1 MYNPYSIGNITN
13 NSYSY
18 NYIKRNNFNIIYL
31 HIMQIIQT
39 DINPIINLN
48 IKRNENI

>member
-1 MYNPYSIGNITN
+1 MIVILIIKLKEITLV
-13 NSYSY
+13 
-18 NYIKRNNFNIIYL
+18 ITYL

>member
-1 MYNPYSIGNITN
+1 MIVILIIKLKEITLV
-13 NSYSY
+13 
-18 NYIKRNNFNIIYL
+18 IMYL

>member
-18 NYIKRNNFNIIYL
+18 NYIKRNNVSYDIPTHNANNINGY
-31 HIMQIIQT
+31 
-39 DINPIINLN
+39 
-48 IKRNENI
+48 

>member
-18 NYIKRNNFNIIYL
+18 NYIKRNNVSYDVSTHNANNINGY
-31 HIMQIIQT
+31 
-39 DINPIINLN
+39 
-48 IKRNENI
+48 